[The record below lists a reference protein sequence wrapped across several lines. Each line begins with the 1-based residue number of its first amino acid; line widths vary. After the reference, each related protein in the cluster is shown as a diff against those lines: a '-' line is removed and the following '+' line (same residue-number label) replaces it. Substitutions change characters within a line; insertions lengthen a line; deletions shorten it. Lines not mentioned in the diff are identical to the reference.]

1 MLRASAFTAV
11 GLFFLVLPI
20 HSRAA
25 NGPIRIPG
33 PDEGTIDN
41 LLPGLELKFSD
52 CSIQSRVGLLKML
65 DVDVS
70 QLVIARISSP
80 QPQPFRCSV

>member
-11 GLFFLVLPI
+11 GLCFLALAI
-20 HSRAA
+20 LSRAA

-33 PDEGTIDN
+33 PGED
-41 LLPGLELKFSD
+41 LLPDLELKFSD